1 MTKSYKILFLGAAAI
16 CLASTA
22 AFANTSSSQ
31 YNSSKDW
38 QPIAATAPQV
48 QSTHAGNP
56 HRDPGYALPTQA
68 RNVQPYQP
76 NKMASTIQNTSAAD
90 EVSRP
95 TTMAGDPHR
104 DPANAN
110 SAYFNANADMSE
122 HDTAQ
127 AKMRLSNR
135 EVRAIQEDL
144 NDKGYKLAE
153 DGIWGPQTAKAVR
166 SFQANNNLTATGR
179 LDTATIQALKASYQA
194 PDAKVD
200 SWGHPTR

>member
-1 MTKSYKILFLGAAAI
+1 MMKSYKILFLGVAAV

-22 AFANTSSSQ
+22 AVASNMNKTSRDM
-31 YNSSKDW
+31 NW
-38 QPIAATAPQV
+38 EPVAATAPQV

-56 HRDPGYALPTQA
+56 HRDAGYALPTQA
-68 RNVQPYQP
+68 REVQPYQP
-76 NKMASTIQNTSAAD
+76 NKMASSIQNASEAN

-122 HDTAQ
+122 HDSAQ

-144 NDKGYKLAE
+144 NDKGYKLSE
-153 DGIWGPQTAKAVR
+153 DGIWGPQTTKAVR
-166 SFQANNNLTATGR
+166 KFQANNNLTATGR
-179 LDTATIQALKASYQA
+179 LDTATIRALKADYQA
-194 PDAKVD
+194 PAKVD